1 MKYAKKQIEPGIVVL
16 EMTGRFVM
24 GSDCQQ
30 VGGEIDA
37 HILKNETRFIFD
49 LTGVDH
55 MDSAAVG
62 QIVKC
67 YSKLKKS
74 GGMLRL
80 VGAKG
85 MVERVLTMTQVNRV
99 IPIYP
104 TAQEAAKDFA

>member
-1 MKYAKKQIEPGIVVL
+1 MKYLKKQLAPGIFVL

-37 HILKNETRFIFD
+37 GLEHAEKNFIFD
-49 LTGVDH
+49 FTGVDH

-80 VGAKG
+80 AGAKG
-85 MVERVLTMTQVNRV
+85 MVERVLTMTQVHRV
-99 IPIYP
+99 IPLYP
-104 TAQEAAKDFA
+104 TAEDAAKGFS